1 MKYTLNGSTIN
12 LSKYILSEESLNTMI
27 KEIDS
32 SYNSC
37 SKAIETYNLVSN
49 IKAIESFGYKATEGL
64 GESIKNGAK
73 AVWEK
78 IKEFF
83 KKISLFTNKLIT
95 DFIMKISFPKTKNGD
110 VANKTKTVLLNA
122 SKYIYDASIKI
133 IKKISSSD
141 IYNNDDELKRY
152 QKLEL
157 TANYLTKIIREDTR
171 ALASIMKYGYTKD
184 EIDDINSV
192 SKKTN
197 QKNDIS
203 FEHVVVEKFLDNISD
218 CIVHTEQLC
227 KLFHDEC
234 VNSQFDILKI
244 DKLYKL
250 TEYWLNQV
258 KSLFKEF
265 NENIKNI
272 VEQKTVNNNDFNAN
286 INKEIKNY
294 IADKN
299 IEGIRADLW
308 IYIGVDPN
316 FTKDFIENL
325 NYCLRNGISESE
337 LYENHDGRSMSDE
350 VTNDNFAK
358 LCDQLRINFSKE
370 RLEKIK
376 EIGRKLY
383 PIK

>member
-1 MKYTLNGSTIN
+1 MKYILNGSIIN
-12 LSKYILSEESLNTMI
+12 LRKDIITEESLNTMI
-27 KEIDS
+27 EEIDS
-32 SYNSC
+32 SYKSC
-37 SKAIETYNLVSN
+37 SKAIEAYNLVSN
-49 IKAIESFGYKATEGL
+49 VKAMENFGYKATEGL
-64 GESIKNGAK
+64 GESIKNGVK

-83 KKISLFTNKLIT
+83 KKISLFVNKMIT
-95 DFIMKISFPKTKNGD
+95 DFIMKMNFPKTKNGD
-110 VANKTKTVLLNA
+110 AADTTKTVLSNA

-141 IYNNDDELKRY
+141 IYNNNDELKRY

-157 TANYLTKIIREDTR
+157 TANSLTKIIREDART
-171 ALASIMKYGYTKD
+171 LASI
-184 EIDDINSV
+184 
-192 SKKTN
+192 SKKIN
-197 QKNDIS
+197 V
-203 FEHVVVEKFLDNISD
+203 HVIVEKFLDKVTD
-218 CIVHTEQLC
+218 CIVHTEQMC

-234 VNSQFDILKI
+234 ENPQFDIPKI

-258 KSLFKEF
+258 KSSFEEF

-272 VEQKTVNNNDFNAN
+272 SEQKTVNDDNSN
-286 INKEIKNY
+286 ISVNKEIKNY
-294 IADKN
+294 VADKN
-299 IEGIRADLW
+299 VEGIRAELW
-308 IYIGVDPN
+308 IYIGIDPN

-325 NYCLRNGISESE
+325 NYCLKNGISESE

>member
-12 LSKYILSEESLNTMI
+12 LSKDIITEESLNTMI

-32 SYNSC
+32 SYKSC
-37 SKAIETYNLVSN
+37 SKAIEAYNLVSN
-49 IKAIESFGYKATEGL
+49 VKAMESFGYKATEGL
-64 GESIKNGAK
+64 SESIKNGAK
-73 AVWEK
+73 EVLEK

-83 KKISLFTNKLIT
+83 KRISLFVNKMIT
-95 DFIMKISFPKTKNGD
+95 DFIMKMSFPKTKNGD
-110 VANKTKTVLLNA
+110 AANTTKTVLSNA

-141 IYNNDDELKRY
+141 IYNNNDELKRY

-157 TANYLTKIIREDTR
+157 TANSLTKIIREDAIT
-171 ALASIMKYGYTKD
+171 LASI
-184 EIDDINSV
+184 

-203 FEHVVVEKFLDNISD
+203 FEHVVVEKFLDKVTD

-234 VNSQFDILKI
+234 ENPRFDIPKI

-258 KSLFKEF
+258 KSSFEEF

-272 VEQKTVNNNDFNAN
+272 ADQKTVNDNNSN
-286 INKEIKNY
+286 ISINEEIKDY
-294 IADKN
+294 VATKN

-308 IYIGVDPN
+308 VYIGIDPN

-325 NYCLRNGISESE
+325 NYCLKNGISENE

-350 VTNDNFAK
+350 VAIDNFAK

>member
-1 MKYTLNGSTIN
+1 MKYTLNGSAVTLN
-12 LSKYILSEESLNTMI
+12 KDILSEESLNTMI

-32 SYNSC
+32 SYESC

-49 IKAIESFGYKATEGL
+49 VKAMESFGYKATEGL

-83 KKISLFTNKLIT
+83 KKISLFVNKMIT
-95 DFIMKISFPKTKNGD
+95 DFIMKMSFPKTKNGD
-110 VANKTKTVLLNA
+110 AANTAKTVLSNA

-141 IYNNDDELKRY
+141 IYNNNDELKRY

-157 TANYLTKIIREDTR
+157 TAHSLTKIIREDART
-171 ALASIMKYGYTKD
+171 LAPIMKSEYTKD
-184 EIDDINSV
+184 EFDGI
-192 SKKTN
+192 
-197 QKNDIS
+197 
-203 FEHVVVEKFLDNISD
+203 VEKFLDKVTD

-227 KLFHDEC
+227 KLFYDEC
-234 VNSQFDILKI
+234 ENPQFDIPKI

-258 KSLFKEF
+258 KSSFEEF
-265 NENIKNI
+265 NENIKN
-272 VEQKTVNNNDFNAN
+272 VAEQKTVNDNNSN
-286 INKEIKNY
+286 IRVSEEIKNY
-294 IADKN
+294 VAAKN
-299 IEGIRADLW
+299 VEGIRADLW
-308 IYIGVDPN
+308 IYIGIDPN

-325 NYCLRNGISESE
+325 NYCLKNGISENE
-337 LYENHDGRSMSDE
+337 LYENNDGRSMSDE

>member
-32 SYNSC
+32 SYESC
-37 SKAIETYNLVSN
+37 SKAIESYNLVSN
-49 IKAIESFGYKATEGL
+49 VKAMENFGYKATEAV
-64 GESIKNGAK
+64 GENIANGAK

-78 IKEFF
+78 IKEYF
-83 KKISLFTNKLIT
+83 KRISLFVNKLIT
-95 DFIMKISFPKTKNGD
+95 DFIMKMNFPKTKNGD
-110 VANKTKTVLLNA
+110 AADTTKTVLSNA

-141 IYNNDDELKRY
+141 IYNNNDELKRY

-157 TANYLTKIIREDTR
+157 TTNSLTKIIREDART
-171 ALASIMKYGYTKD
+171 LASI
-184 EIDDINSV
+184 

-203 FEHVVVEKFLDNISD
+203 FEHVIVEKFLDKVTD
-218 CIVHTEQLC
+218 CVVHTEQMC

-234 VNSQFDILKI
+234 ENPQFDIPKI

-258 KSLFKEF
+258 KSSFEEF
-265 NENIKNI
+265 NKNIKN
-272 VEQKTVNNNDFNAN
+272 VAEQKTVNDNNSN
-286 INKEIKNY
+286 ISISEEIKNY
-294 IADKN
+294 VAEKN
-299 IEGIRADLW
+299 IPAIRDYLW
-308 IYIGVDPN
+308 GCIAFDPN
-316 FTKDFIENL
+316 FTTKCKDCL
-325 NYCLRNGISESE
+325 DYCQQNGITDDL
-337 LYENHDGRSMSDE
+337 LYAEHDGRELNDE
-350 VTNDNFAK
+350 ISEENFDK
-358 LCDQLRINFSKE
+358 LCGQLRTNFSKE

-383 PIK
+383 PGNK

>member
-1 MKYTLNGSTIN
+1 MKYSIN
-12 LSKYILSEESLNTMI
+12 SKIVSLSKDILSEESLNTMI

-49 IKAIESFGYKATEGL
+49 VKAVESFGYKATEGL

-73 AVWEK
+73 AILEK

-83 KKISLFTNKLIT
+83 KRISLFTNKLIT
-95 DFIMKISFPKTKNGD
+95 DFIMKLSFPKTKNGE
-110 VANKTKTVLLNA
+110 VADTTKTVLSNA
-122 SKYIYDASIKI
+122 SKYIYDASVKI

-141 IYNNDDELKRY
+141 IYNNDNELKRY

-157 TANYLTKIIREDTR
+157 IANTLTKIIREDART
-171 ALASIMKYGYTKD
+171 LASI
-184 EIDDINSV
+184 

-203 FEHVVVEKFLDNISD
+203 FEHVVVEKFLDKVTD

-227 KLFHDEC
+227 KLFYDEC
-234 VNSQFDILKI
+234 ENPQFDIPKI

-258 KSLFKEF
+258 KSSFEEF
-265 NENIKNI
+265 NKNIKN
-272 VEQKTVNNNDFNAN
+272 VAEQKTVNDNNSN
-286 INKEIKNY
+286 ISISEEIKNY
-294 IADKN
+294 VAAKN
-299 IEGIRADLW
+299 TEGIRADLW
-308 IYIGVDPN
+308 VYIGIDPN

-325 NYCLRNGISESE
+325 NYCLKNGISENE

>member
-1 MKYTLNGSTIN
+1 MKYTLNGSIIN
-12 LSKYILSEESLNTMI
+12 LRKDIVTEESLNTMI

-37 SKAIETYNLVSN
+37 SKAIKAYNLVSN
-49 IKAIESFGYKATEGL
+49 VKAIESFGYIATEGL
-64 GESIKNGAK
+64 NESIKNGAK
-73 AVWEK
+73 SVWEK

-110 VANKTKTVLLNA
+110 IADTTKTVLSNA
-122 SKYIYDASIKI
+122 SKHVYDASIKI

-157 TANYLTKIIREDTR
+157 TANSLTKIIREDTR

-184 EIDDINSV
+184 KIDVIDSG
-192 SKKTN
+192 SKNTN

-203 FEHVVVEKFLDNISD
+203 FEHVVVEKFLNNISD

-227 KLFHDEC
+227 KLFRDEC
-234 VNSQFDILKI
+234 VNSQFDIPKI
-244 DKLYKL
+244 NKLYKL

-258 KSLFKEF
+258 KYLFEEF
-265 NENIKNI
+265 NKNIKN
-272 VEQKTVNNNDFNAN
+272 VAEQKTVNDNNSN
-286 INKEIKNY
+286 ISISEEIKNY
-294 IADKN
+294 VAEKN

-308 IYIGVDPN
+308 IYIGIDPN
-316 FTKDFIENL
+316 FTKDFIKNL

-383 PIK
+383 AIK

>member
-1 MKYTLNGSTIN
+1 MKYTLNGSIIN
-12 LSKYILSEESLNTMI
+12 LRKDIVTEESLNTMI

-37 SKAIETYNLVSN
+37 SKAIETYNLVSDV
-49 IKAIESFGYKATEGL
+49 KAIESFGYIATEGL
-64 GESIKNGAK
+64 SESIKNGAK
-73 AVWEK
+73 AVWEN

-83 KKISLFTNKLIT
+83 KKISSFTNKLIT

-110 VANKTKTVLLNA
+110 VANKTKTVLSNA
-122 SKYIYDASIKI
+122 SKHVYDASIKI
-133 IKKISSSD
+133 IKKISSSV
-141 IYNNDDELKRY
+141 IYNNNDELKRY

-157 TANYLTKIIREDTR
+157 TANSLTKIIREDART
-171 ALASIMKYGYTKD
+171 LASI
-184 EIDDINSV
+184 

-203 FEHVVVEKFLDNISD
+203 FEHVIVEKFLDKVTD
-218 CIVHTEQLC
+218 CIVHTEQMC
-227 KLFHDEC
+227 KLFYDEC
-234 VNSQFDILKI
+234 ENSQFDIPKI

-258 KSLFKEF
+258 KSSFEEF

-272 VEQKTVNNNDFNAN
+272 AEQKTVNDNDFNAN

-294 IADKN
+294 VSAKN

-308 IYIGVDPN
+308 IYIGIDPN

-337 LYENHDGRSMSDE
+337 LYENHDNRHMSDE

>member
-1 MKYTLNGSTIN
+1 MKYILNGSIIN
-12 LSKYILSEESLNTMI
+12 LRKDIITEESLNTMI

-32 SYNSC
+32 SYESC

-49 IKAIESFGYKATEGL
+49 VKAMENFGYKATEGL
-64 GESIKNGAK
+64 GESIKNGVK

-83 KKISLFTNKLIT
+83 KKISLFVNKMIT
-95 DFIMKISFPKTKNGD
+95 DFIMKMNFPKTKNGD
-110 VANKTKTVLLNA
+110 AADTTKTVLSNA

-141 IYNNDDELKRY
+141 IYSNNDELKRY

-157 TANYLTKIIREDTR
+157 TANSLTKIIREDART
-171 ALASIMKYGYTKD
+171 LASI
-184 EIDDINSV
+184 
-192 SKKTN
+192 SKKIN
-197 QKNDIS
+197 V
-203 FEHVVVEKFLDNISD
+203 HVIDEKFLDKVTD
-218 CIVHTEQLC
+218 CIVHTEQMC
-227 KLFHDEC
+227 KLFYNEC
-234 VNSQFDILKI
+234 ENPQFDIPKI

-258 KSLFKEF
+258 KSSFEEF

-272 VEQKTVNNNDFNAN
+272 SEQKTVNDNNSN
-286 INKEIKNY
+286 ISVNKEIKNY
-294 IADKN
+294 VSDKN
-299 IEGIRADLW
+299 VEGIRAELW
-308 IYIGVDPN
+308 IYIGIDPN

-325 NYCLRNGISESE
+325 NYCLKNGISESE

>member
-27 KEIDS
+27 KELDS
-32 SYNSC
+32 SYESC
-37 SKAIETYNLVSN
+37 SKVIESYNLVSN
-49 IKAIESFGYKATEGL
+49 VKAIESFGYIATEAV
-64 GESIKNGAK
+64 GENIANGAK
-73 AVWEK
+73 AVCEK

-110 VANKTKTVLLNA
+110 VADTTKTVLSNA
-122 SKYIYDASIKI
+122 SKHVYDASIKI
-133 IKKISSSD
+133 IKNISSSD

-157 TANYLTKIIREDTR
+157 TANSLTKIIREDTR

-184 EIDDINSV
+184 KIDVIDSG
-192 SKKTN
+192 SKNTN

-203 FEHVVVEKFLDNISD
+203 FEHVVVEKFLNNISD

-227 KLFHDEC
+227 KLFYDEC
-234 VNSQFDILKI
+234 VNSQFDIPKI

-258 KSLFKEF
+258 KYLFEEF
-265 NENIKNI
+265 NKNIKN
-272 VEQKTVNNNDFNAN
+272 VAEQKTVNDNNSN
-286 INKEIKNY
+286 ISISEEIKNY
-294 IADKN
+294 VAAKN
-299 IEGIRADLW
+299 VEGIRADLW
-308 IYIGVDPN
+308 VYIGIDPN

-325 NYCLRNGISESE
+325 NYCLKNGISENE

-350 VTNDNFAK
+350 VAIDNFAK

-383 PIK
+383 LIK

>member
-1 MKYTLNGSTIN
+1 MKYILNGSIIN
-12 LSKYILSEESLNTMI
+12 LRKDIITEESLSTMI

-32 SYNSC
+32 SYESC
-37 SKAIETYNLVSN
+37 SKAIEAYNLVSN
-49 IKAIESFGYKATEGL
+49 VKAMENFGYKATEGL

-73 AVWEK
+73 AIWEK

-83 KKISLFTNKLIT
+83 KRISLFVNKMIT
-95 DFIMKISFPKTKNGD
+95 DFIVKINFPKTKNGD
-110 VANKTKTVLLNA
+110 AADTTKTVLSNA

-141 IYNNDDELKRY
+141 IYNNNDELKRY

-157 TANYLTKIIREDTR
+157 TANSLTKIIREDART
-171 ALASIMKYGYTKD
+171 LASI
-184 EIDDINSV
+184 
-192 SKKTN
+192 SKKIN
-197 QKNDIS
+197 V
-203 FEHVVVEKFLDNISD
+203 HVIVEKFLDKVTD
-218 CIVHTEQLC
+218 CIVHTEQMC
-227 KLFHDEC
+227 KLFYNEC
-234 VNSQFDILKI
+234 ENPQFDIPKI

-258 KSLFKEF
+258 KSSFEEF

-272 VEQKTVNNNDFNAN
+272 SEQKTVNDNNSN
-286 INKEIKNY
+286 ISVNKEIKNY
-294 IADKN
+294 VADKN
-299 IEGIRADLW
+299 VEGIRAELW
-308 IYIGVDPN
+308 IYIGIDPN

-325 NYCLRNGISESE
+325 NYCLKNGISESE

>member
-1 MKYTLNGSTIN
+1 MKYILNGSIIN
-12 LSKYILSEESLNTMI
+12 LRKDIITEESLNTMI

-37 SKAIETYNLVSN
+37 SKAIEAYNLVSN
-49 IKAIESFGYKATEGL
+49 VKAMENFGYKATEGL

-83 KKISLFTNKLIT
+83 KRISLFVNKMIT
-95 DFIMKISFPKTKNGD
+95 DFIMKMNFPKTKNGD
-110 VANKTKTVLLNA
+110 AADTTKTVLSNA

-141 IYNNDDELKRY
+141 IYNNNDELKRY

-157 TANYLTKIIREDTR
+157 TANSLTKIIREDART
-171 ALASIMKYGYTKD
+171 LASI
-184 EIDDINSV
+184 
-192 SKKTN
+192 SKKIN
-197 QKNDIS
+197 V
-203 FEHVVVEKFLDNISD
+203 HVIVEKFLDKVTD
-218 CIVHTEQLC
+218 CIVHTEQMC

-234 VNSQFDILKI
+234 ENPQFDIPKI

-258 KSLFKEF
+258 KSSFEEF

-272 VEQKTVNNNDFNAN
+272 SEQKTVNDDNSN
-286 INKEIKNY
+286 ISVNKEIKNY
-294 IADKN
+294 VADKN
-299 IEGIRADLW
+299 VEGIRAELW
-308 IYIGVDPN
+308 IYIGIDPN

-325 NYCLRNGISESE
+325 NYCLKNGISESE

>member
-1 MKYTLNGSTIN
+1 MKYILNGSIIN
-12 LSKYILSEESLNTMI
+12 LRKDIITEESLNTMI
-27 KEIDS
+27 EEIDS
-32 SYNSC
+32 SYKSC
-37 SKAIETYNLVSN
+37 SKAIEAYNLVSN
-49 IKAIESFGYKATEGL
+49 VKAMENFGYKATEGL

-73 AVWEK
+73 AIWEK

-83 KKISLFTNKLIT
+83 KKISLFVNKMIT
-95 DFIMKISFPKTKNGD
+95 DFIMKMNFPKTKNGD
-110 VANKTKTVLLNA
+110 AADTTKTVLSNA

-141 IYNNDDELKRY
+141 IYNNNDELKRY

-157 TANYLTKIIREDTR
+157 TANSLTKIIREDART
-171 ALASIMKYGYTKD
+171 LASI
-184 EIDDINSV
+184 
-192 SKKTN
+192 SKKIN
-197 QKNDIS
+197 V
-203 FEHVVVEKFLDNISD
+203 HVIVEKFLDKVTD
-218 CIVHTEQLC
+218 CIVHTEQMC

-234 VNSQFDILKI
+234 ENPQFDIPKI

-258 KSLFKEF
+258 KSSFEEF

-272 VEQKTVNNNDFNAN
+272 SEQKTVNDNNSN
-286 INKEIKNY
+286 ISVNKEIKNY
-294 IADKN
+294 VADKN
-299 IEGIRADLW
+299 VEGIRAELW
-308 IYIGVDPN
+308 IYIGIDPN

-325 NYCLRNGISESE
+325 NYCLKNGISESE

>member
-27 KEIDS
+27 KELDS
-32 SYNSC
+32 SYESC
-37 SKAIETYNLVSN
+37 FKVIESYNLVSN
-49 IKAIESFGYKATEGL
+49 VKAMENFGYKATEAV
-64 GESIKNGAK
+64 GENIANGAK
-73 AVWEK
+73 AVLEK

-83 KKISLFTNKLIT
+83 KRISLFVNKMIT
-95 DFIMKISFPKTKNGD
+95 DFIMKINFPKTKVGNTAD
-110 VANKTKTVLLNA
+110 TTKTVLSNA

-141 IYNNDDELKRY
+141 IYNNNDELKRY

-157 TANYLTKIIREDTR
+157 TANSLTKIIREDART
-171 ALASIMKYGYTKD
+171 LASI
-184 EIDDINSV
+184 
-192 SKKTN
+192 SKKIN
-197 QKNDIS
+197 V
-203 FEHVVVEKFLDNISD
+203 HVIVEKFLDKVTD
-218 CIVHTEQLC
+218 CIAHTEQMC
-227 KLFHDEC
+227 KLFYDEC
-234 VNSQFDILKI
+234 ENPQFDIPKI

-258 KSLFKEF
+258 KSSFEEF

-272 VEQKTVNNNDFNAN
+272 AEQKTVNDNNSNIS
-286 INKEIKNY
+286 INKEIKDY
-294 IADKN
+294 VAAKN

-308 IYIGVDPN
+308 IYIGIDPN

-376 EIGRKLY
+376 EIGQKLY

>member
-1 MKYTLNGSTIN
+1 MKYILNGSIIN
-12 LSKYILSEESLNTMI
+12 LRKDIITEESLNTMI
-27 KEIDS
+27 EEIDS
-32 SYNSC
+32 SYKSC
-37 SKAIETYNLVSN
+37 SKAIEAYNLVSN
-49 IKAIESFGYKATEGL
+49 VKAMENFGYKATEGL
-64 GESIKNGAK
+64 GESIKNGVK

-83 KKISLFTNKLIT
+83 KKISLFVNKMIT
-95 DFIMKISFPKTKNGD
+95 DFIMKMNFPKTKNGD
-110 VANKTKTVLLNA
+110 AADTTKTVLSNA

-141 IYNNDDELKRY
+141 IYNNNDELKRY

-157 TANYLTKIIREDTR
+157 TANSLTKIIREDART
-171 ALASIMKYGYTKD
+171 LASI
-184 EIDDINSV
+184 
-192 SKKTN
+192 SKKIN
-197 QKNDIS
+197 V
-203 FEHVVVEKFLDNISD
+203 HVIVEKFLDKVTD
-218 CIVHTEQLC
+218 CIVHTEQMC

-234 VNSQFDILKI
+234 ENPQFDIPKI

-258 KSLFKEF
+258 KSSFEEF

-272 VEQKTVNNNDFNAN
+272 SEQKTVNDNNSN
-286 INKEIKNY
+286 ISVNKEIKNY
-294 IADKN
+294 VADKN
-299 IEGIRADLW
+299 VEGIRAELW
-308 IYIGVDPN
+308 IYIGIDPN

-325 NYCLRNGISESE
+325 NYCLKNGISESE

>member
-1 MKYTLNGSTIN
+1 M
-12 LSKYILSEESLNTMI
+12 
-27 KEIDS
+27 
-32 SYNSC
+32 
-37 SKAIETYNLVSN
+37 
-49 IKAIESFGYKATEGL
+49 
-64 GESIKNGAK
+64 
-73 AVWEK
+73 
-78 IKEFF
+78 
-83 KKISLFTNKLIT
+83 IT
-95 DFIMKISFPKTKNGD
+95 DFIMKMNFPKTKNGD
-110 VANKTKTVLLNA
+110 AADTTKTVLSNA

-141 IYNNDDELKRY
+141 IYNNNDELKRY

-157 TANYLTKIIREDTR
+157 TANSLTKIIREDART
-171 ALASIMKYGYTKD
+171 LASI
-184 EIDDINSV
+184 
-192 SKKTN
+192 SKKIN
-197 QKNDIS
+197 V
-203 FEHVVVEKFLDNISD
+203 HVIVEKFLDKVTD
-218 CIVHTEQLC
+218 CIVHTEQMC

-234 VNSQFDILKI
+234 ENPQFDIPKI

-258 KSLFKEF
+258 KSSFEEF

-272 VEQKTVNNNDFNAN
+272 SEQKTVNDNNSN
-286 INKEIKNY
+286 ISVNKEIKNY
-294 IADKN
+294 VADKN
-299 IEGIRADLW
+299 VEGIRAELW
-308 IYIGVDPN
+308 IYIGIDPN

-325 NYCLRNGISESE
+325 NYCLKNGISESE

>member
-12 LSKYILSEESLNTMI
+12 LRKDIITEESLNTMI

-32 SYNSC
+32 SYKSC
-37 SKAIETYNLVSN
+37 SKAIEAYNLVSN
-49 IKAIESFGYKATEGL
+49 VKAMESFGYKATEGL

-73 AVWEK
+73 AIWEK

-83 KKISLFTNKLIT
+83 KRISLFTNKLIT
-95 DFIMKISFPKTKNGD
+95 DFIMKMSFPKTKIGD
-110 VANKTKTVLLNA
+110 VADTTKTVLLNS

-141 IYNNDDELKRY
+141 IYNNNDELKRY

-157 TANYLTKIIREDTR
+157 TANSLTKIIREDART
-171 ALASIMKYGYTKD
+171 LASI
-184 EIDDINSV
+184 
-192 SKKTN
+192 SKKIN
-197 QKNDIS
+197 I
-203 FEHVVVEKFLDNISD
+203 HVIVEKFLDKVTD
-218 CIVHTEQLC
+218 CIVHTEQMC
-227 KLFHDEC
+227 KLFYDEC
-234 VNSQFDILKI
+234 ENPQFDIPKI

-258 KSLFKEF
+258 KSSFEEF

-272 VEQKTVNNNDFNAN
+272 ADQKTVNDNNSN
-286 INKEIKNY
+286 ISINEEIKDY
-294 IADKN
+294 VATKN

-308 IYIGVDPN
+308 VYIGIDPN

-325 NYCLRNGISESE
+325 NYCLKNGISESE
-337 LYENHDGRSMSDE
+337 LYENHDNRPMSDK
-350 VTNDNFAK
+350 VTIDNFAK

>member
-1 MKYTLNGSTIN
+1 MKYTLNGSTVALNKDI
-12 LSKYILSEESLNTMI
+12 ITEESLNTMI

-32 SYNSC
+32 SYESC
-37 SKAIETYNLVSN
+37 SKAIESYNLVSN
-49 IKAIESFGYKATEGL
+49 VKAIESFGYIATEGL
-64 GESIKNGAK
+64 NESIKNGAK
-73 AVWEK
+73 SVWEK

-95 DFIMKISFPKTKNGD
+95 DFIMKINFPKTKNGD
-110 VANKTKTVLLNA
+110 VAGTTKTVLSNA
-122 SKYIYDASIKI
+122 SKHVHDASIKI

-157 TANYLTKIIREDTR
+157 TANSLTKIIREDTR

-184 EIDDINSV
+184 EIDVINSV

-197 QKNDIS
+197 QKNNIS
-203 FEHVVVEKFLDNISD
+203 FEHVVEKFLDNISD

-234 VNSQFDILKI
+234 VNSQFDIQKI

-258 KSLFKEF
+258 KSLFEEF

-272 VEQKTVNNNDFNAN
+272 AEQKTVNDNDFNAN

-294 IADKN
+294 VAAKN

>member
-1 MKYTLNGSTIN
+1 MKYILNGSIIN
-12 LSKYILSEESLNTMI
+12 LRKDIITEESLNTMI

-32 SYNSC
+32 SYESC

-49 IKAIESFGYKATEGL
+49 VKAMENFGYKATEGL
-64 GESIKNGAK
+64 GESIKNGVK

-83 KKISLFTNKLIT
+83 KKISLFVNKMIT
-95 DFIMKISFPKTKNGD
+95 DFIMKMNFPKTKNGD
-110 VANKTKTVLLNA
+110 AADTTQTVLSNA

-141 IYNNDDELKRY
+141 IYSNNDELKRY

-157 TANYLTKIIREDTR
+157 TANSLTKIIREDART
-171 ALASIMKYGYTKD
+171 LASI
-184 EIDDINSV
+184 
-192 SKKTN
+192 SKKIN
-197 QKNDIS
+197 V
-203 FEHVVVEKFLDNISD
+203 HVIDEKFLDKVTD
-218 CIVHTEQLC
+218 CIVHTEQMC
-227 KLFHDEC
+227 KLFYNEC
-234 VNSQFDILKI
+234 ENPQFDIPKI

-258 KSLFKEF
+258 KSSFEEF

-272 VEQKTVNNNDFNAN
+272 SEQKTVNDNNSN
-286 INKEIKNY
+286 ISVNKEIKNY
-294 IADKN
+294 VSDKN
-299 IEGIRADLW
+299 VEGIRAELW
-308 IYIGVDPN
+308 IYIGIDPN

-325 NYCLRNGISESE
+325 NYCLKNGISESE